1 MSKCEKLRVRK
12 EAMTLVDIIYG
23 LTREYKELA
32 KDYSLIDQIRRSSVS
47 IVSNIAEWADSWS
60 DNSYKQFLIYAR
72 ECKTQVLIINRQY
85 TINQETFQTIMTQI
99 QAIHK
104 MLNWLINA
112 LS

>member
-47 IVSNIAEWADSWS
+47 IVSNIAE
-60 DNSYKQFLIYAR
+60 
-72 ECKTQVLIINRQY
+72 
-85 TINQETFQTIMTQI
+85 
-99 QAIHK
+99 
-104 MLNWLINA
+104 
-112 LS
+112 